1 MLNLCVRIPAKYQ
14 QKRLLNDQRRVHGDT
29 NLSNLSSA
37 YKFMRDMLLFF
48 FNSIQLISF
57 GQKCKYISK
66 QKQSPCVVIQN
77 V

>member
-14 QKRLLNDQRRVHGDT
+14 QKRLLNDQRRYHGDT

-48 FNSIQLISF
+48 FNSIKLISF
-57 GQKCKYISK
+57 GQKCESISK
-66 QKQSPCVVIQN
+66 QKQSPCVVIQY